1 MGQGV
6 TSNQE
11 LRFVILV
18 VEDVEETR
26 HGMER
31 LLTSSGYQVS
41 TAGDEE
47 EAVLK
52 AGLQRPDLILVSLGL
67 NPTLVVAIGRRLRE
81 RAGLEENVPVVIFCA
96 PSLDEGAEV
105 AVEGNVYLTRPDN
118 FDQLRGLLSRLLR
131 KLPQA
136 C

>member
-1 MGQGV
+1 M

-11 LRFVILV
+11 RRFVILV

-26 HGMER
+26 HGVER
-31 LLTSSGYQVS
+31 LLASSGYQVS

-67 NPTLVVAIGRRLRE
+67 NPTRVVAVARRLRE
-81 RAGLEENVPVVIFCA
+81 RAGLEEKVPVVIFCAA

-131 KLPQA
+131 KLPRV

>member
-1 MGQGV
+1 VGQGV

-11 LRFVILV
+11 RRFVILV

-67 NPTLVVAIGRRLRE
+67 NPTRVVAVARRLRE
-81 RAGLEENVPVVIFCA
+81 RAGLEEKVPVVIFGA

-105 AVEGNVYLTRPDN
+105 AVEGSVYLTRPDN
-118 FDQLRGLLSRLLR
+118 FDQLRGLLGRLL
-131 KLPQA
+131 
-136 C
+136 